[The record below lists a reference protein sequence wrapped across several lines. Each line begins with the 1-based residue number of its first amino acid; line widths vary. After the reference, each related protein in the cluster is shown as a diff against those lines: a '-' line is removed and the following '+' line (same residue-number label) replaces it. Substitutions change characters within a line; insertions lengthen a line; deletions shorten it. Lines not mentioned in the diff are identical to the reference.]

1 MSIHKDQ
8 PYLHGLSL
16 TNSANRVHL
25 VTLPKK
31 GKKTLT
37 NHEIDHD
44 FNGLLWCGLAVI
56 SALTGVPTS
65 TARDLVK
72 SFRKNPQSIVTG
84 TTEYDV
90 DYVLKRLGY
99 KMEYCCLYGGKEKNA
114 QPTLSRWL
122 EETKKER
129 VPDVGYLISFVKTK
143 NDPSGHWGLILNGR
157 YICSFSQTWV
167 ELKKAP
173 FRRRK
178 IDNVFAIQ
186 RVK

>member
-1 MSIHKDQ
+1 MSILKDQ
-8 PYLHGLSL
+8 PYLHGQSL

-31 GKKTLT
+31 GKKPIT
-37 NHEIDHD
+37 NHEVTHD
-44 FNGLLWCGLAVI
+44 FNGLLWCGLAAIGAV
-56 SALTGVPTS
+56 TGVPTS
-65 TARDLVK
+65 VIRDLIK
-72 SFRKNPQSIVTG
+72 KFRKNPLSPVTG
-84 TTEYDV
+84 TTEYEV
-90 DYVLKRLGY
+90 EYAFKKLGY
-99 KMEYCCLYGGKEKNA
+99 SMSYCCLYGGKEKNA

-129 VPDVGYLISFVKTK
+129 VDNVAYLISFTPSTR
-143 NDPSGHWGLILNGR
+143 DPSGHWGVILNGQ

-167 ELKKAP
+167 ELDKAP

-178 IDNVFAIQ
+178 IDNVFAVR